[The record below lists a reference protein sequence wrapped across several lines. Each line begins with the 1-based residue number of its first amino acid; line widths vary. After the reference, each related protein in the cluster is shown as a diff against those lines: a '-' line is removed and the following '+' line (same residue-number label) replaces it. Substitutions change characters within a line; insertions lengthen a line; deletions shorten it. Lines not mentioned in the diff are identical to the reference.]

1 MGSMAGMGMM
11 IGMGM
16 MSGMG
21 TMARAGMRRSKQ
33 GLRKGEEAAA
43 ASRKGSFLAQFVL
56 QEDFTSCLFTCSFLE
71 KVLRRVFCP
80 LFAAPGGNG
89 GKSLSST

>member
-1 MGSMAGMGMM
+1 MAGMGMM
-11 IGMGM
+11 VRMGM
-16 MSGMG
+16 MSGMEM
-21 TMARAGMRRSKQ
+21 MAGMGMRRNKQ
-33 GLRKGEEAAA
+33 GLRRGEEAAA

-56 QEDFTSCLFTCSFLE
+56 QEDFTACLFTCSFLE

-80 LFAAPGGNG
+80 LFAAPRGNG